1 METLERHSVDD
12 NFLLFEMLLP
22 QYIYNAEEEEKE
34 RERRKLNLALND
46 SVSAALHDQSFQPH
60 NKLDTPKRV
69 DDSIAGSFYAF
80 PAYRKV
86 LAESEEDGVIRAD
99 SRNQT
104 ISNHINID
112 RSLVKKESSTYL
124 FQTAQG

>member
-46 SVSAALHDQSFQPH
+46 SVSAALHDQSF
-60 NKLDTPKRV
+60 
-69 DDSIAGSFYAF
+69 
-80 PAYRKV
+80 
-86 LAESEEDGVIRAD
+86 
-99 SRNQT
+99 
-104 ISNHINID
+104 
-112 RSLVKKESSTYL
+112 
-124 FQTAQG
+124 